1 MTEHLHDLL
10 RRHAPFSTIDRGVE
24 LASQGAVLESSKVGQ
39 VIHGVVRDSHEDYST
54 RIYLI
59 PSGQAEAECSCST
72 KEDMQEQWCVHAV
85 SLTTKAH
92 ELGFFDSNTSPQL
105 RLTPASPEEIAES
118 FRALAVLHD
127 DRAAPIDEI
136 SLAVAIEGDVLG
148 IRVVARGEVLKPNL
162 ISPTFKRGLD
172 TVLYDLVLREGAWD
186 EEREVWFITGTPI
199 LELLL
204 GILREYPEIRLLN
217 DDKGFVVSRDF
228 LDAFVEVEW
237 GDTSATIYLYWITP
251 DGKEHE
257 KTSDILGTGPCWVPF
272 ESAHRL
278 TLYPLSPRAV
288 KLAGLFPNQSSITIP
303 RSQTGAIL
311 EVLEESPPFGV
322 RILNP
327 QKQPKTKCVEPT
339 ASLILTA
346 ADSSQDHFVSQ
357 DKVALAARL
366 DFTYPESGKG
376 NVVYLPHRAFE
387 AESRRFLETLGL
399 TPRGASWLAEG
410 DVALDFLSKGISQIP
425 NTWKIQGLSEIKEKI
440 RTTDLKLH
448 VSVSASK
455 QEIDWFDC
463 LVNLSAGGAPLPLST
478 LFRVQ
483 RNEDHRWVRLDGGAY
498 AELPGGSLRGL
509 KTMLGLLDVNL
520 RTSASI
526 KTKISKIQALSLVGL
541 EEERCSVSIDKQLAG
556 LAQKLRDFSGIPPL
570 KLRKG
575 FEGTLRPY
583 QKDGVRWLTFLKDCQ
598 LSGILADEM
607 GLGKTVQTLAFLN
620 QHKSDLPTIVIA
632 PTSVIPNWEHEAKK
646 FTPELKALLLHGPKR
661 KSKFHEIPKADI
673 VITSYALLR
682 TDRSELEQY
691 QFNYVILDEAQNIK
705 NPQAAT
711 TKAAKALRSKNRLA
725 LTGTPTENRPLELW
739 SIMDFLMPGYLG
751 TSEFFRN
758 NIERLVVSNHSDPSI
773 TRFLTSK
780 TRPFIL
786 RRRKKDVEK
795 QLPPKIESTE
805 YVEMT
810 PSQEELYNT
819 ILSEIR
825 PKLFDSVKK
834 KGIGA
839 STVSILAALLRLR
852 QVCNHPNSISAFDD
866 LPGYDS
872 GKFLRWQELIQE
884 SIDNQRK
891 IIVYS
896 QFRDML
902 RLMREWVETKN
913 IPYLYLDGTTQ
924 DRQSLIDKF
933 NTDSEIPLFLM
944 SLKAGGT
951 GINLTGADTVMIYD
965 PWWNPAVE
973 DQAVDRAHRIG
984 QTKPV
989 NVYRLVTVQSV
1000 EEKMLELKN
1009 RKSAVVDAIINKESL
1024 QQLKLTVKDLE
1035 NLFAPLKAE

>member
-1 MTEHLHDLL
+1 MTEHLHELL
-10 RRHAPFSTIDRGVE
+10 RRHAPFSIIDRGVE
-24 LASQGAVLESSKVGQ
+24 LANKGAVLESSKVGQ
-39 VIHGVVRDSHEDYST
+39 VIHGLIRDSHEDYST
-54 RIYLI
+54 RIFLL

-72 KEDMQEQWCVHAV
+72 KEEMQEQWCVHAV
-85 SLTTKAH
+85 SLTSKAH

-118 FRALAVLHD
+118 FRALSVLHD
-127 DRAAPIDEI
+127 DRAAPIEELGI
-136 SLAVAIEGDVLG
+136 SVAIEGDVLG
-148 IRVVARGEVLKPNL
+148 IRLQVKGETLRPNL

-172 TVLYDLVLREGAWD
+172 TVLYNLVLKEGAWD
-186 EEREVWFITGTPI
+186 ENKEIWFITGTPV

-204 GILREYPEIRLLN
+204 GILREYPELRLLN
-217 DDKGFVVSRDF
+217 DDRGFVVSRDF
-228 LDAFVEVEW
+228 LDAFVELEW
-237 GDTSATIYLYWITP
+237 GDTSVTLDLFWVTP
-251 DGKEHE
+251 DRKEHE
-257 KTSDILGTGPCWVPF
+257 KTSDIIGTGPCWVPF
-272 ESAHRL
+272 ESAHRV

-288 KLAGLFPNQSSITIP
+288 KLAGLFPTQSSITIP

-311 EVLEESPPFGV
+311 EVLEDSTPFGV
-322 RILNP
+322 RVVNP
-327 QKQPKTKCVEPT
+327 SRQPKTRCVEPT
-339 ASLILTA
+339 VTLSLSA
-346 ADSSQDHFVSQ
+346 ADSSHDHFVSQ
-357 DKVALAARL
+357 DKVALAAKL
-366 DFTYPESGKG
+366 DFTYPTASKD
-376 NVVYLPHRAFE
+376 NVVFLPHRAFE
-387 AESRRFLETLGL
+387 AEARRTLESLGL
-399 TPRGASWLAEG
+399 TQRGEYWVAEG
-410 DVALDFLSKGISQIP
+410 DVALDFLAKGISEVP
-425 NTWKIQGLSEIKEKI
+425 DSWKIQGLSEIKEKI

-448 VSVSASK
+448 ISIAASK

-478 LFRVQ
+478 LFRAQ
-483 RNEDHRWVRLDGGAY
+483 RNEDNKWIRLDGGAY

-541 EEERCSVSIDKQLAG
+541 DEERCSITIDKQLAV
-556 LAQKLRDFSGIPPL
+556 LAQKLKDFSGIPPL
-570 KLRKG
+570 KLKKG

-583 QKDGVRWLTFLKDCQ
+583 QKDGVRWLTFLRDCG
-598 LSGILADEM
+598 LNGILADEM

-620 QHKSDLPTIVIA
+620 QNKSELPTLVIA
-632 PTSVIPNWEHEAKK
+632 PTSVIPNWEHEARK
-646 FTPELKALLLHGPKR
+646 FTPDLKPLLLHGPKR
-661 KSKFHEIPKADI
+661 KSRFHEIPNSDL

-682 TDRSELEQY
+682 TDRSALEQF
-691 QFNYVILDEAQNIK
+691 QFNYIILDEAQNIK

-711 TKAAKALRSKNRLA
+711 TKAAKSLRGKHRLA

-751 TSEFFRN
+751 TSDFFRN
-758 NIERLVVSNHSDPSI
+758 HIERLVVSNHSDPSV

-780 TRPFIL
+780 TKPFIL
-786 RRRKKDVEK
+786 RRRKKEVEK
-795 QLPPKIESTE
+795 QLPPKIETIE

-852 QVCNHPNSISAFDD
+852 QVCNHPNSISDFDD
-866 LPGYDS
+866 LAGYDS
-872 GKFLRWQELIQE
+872 GKFSRWQELILE
-884 SIDNQRK
+884 SIENQRK

-896 QFRDML
+896 QFKDML
-902 RLMREWVETKN
+902 RLMRDWLESKE

-924 DRQSLIDKF
+924 DRQSLITKF
-933 NTDSEIPLFLM
+933 NNDPSIPLFLM

-951 GINLTGADTVMIYD
+951 GINLTGADTVIIYD

-973 DQAVDRAHRIG
+973 DQAIDRAHRIG

-989 NVYRLVTVQSV
+989 HVYKLVTLQSV
-1000 EEKMLELKN
+1000 EEKMLELKA
-1009 RKSAVVDAIINKESL
+1009 RKSAVVDTIINNESL
-1024 QQLKLTVKDLE
+1024 KQLKLTVKDLE
-1035 NLFAPLKAE
+1035 NLFSPLKIE